1 MFGSTTM
8 SLNRNIS
15 YFSNGSMLQPMCFLL
30 QKIFVIDFKVTIMGS
45 QNSSFPFSLSEKFY
59 RWLFQTPQIME
70 IILLLFFSGIMIVNL
85 SLNVLVVLAVTRFKR
100 KQPPINYLF
109 LNLALSD
116 MLVATSLI
124 PQYIIRPVFMLPD
137 GWAGTLLCKLFV
149 GGFTIWVAGCAS
161 TTIHVVIALE
171 RFYATRLGN
180 LARKLQGRKLKMAIA
195 LVWIYAVLTEIPPFC
210 VMTYDKSRKSC
221 FEKWPNQ
228 LHGKIYTVFTFL
240 VDFAVPLIFMAA
252 LYSKTVMVL
261 WVDHSKGSNTSLS
274 AVKTRKRVTKISI
287 IVTVLHALCW
297 FPDVT
302 SYLLVYHVPGL
313 VEYGSILYHA
323 CVIPVAVGTCLN
335 PIVYALQS
343 SKFRMQMKNMVCCF
357 NVMNSKKVFV

>member
-1 MFGSTTM
+1 
-8 SLNRNIS
+8 
-15 YFSNGSMLQPMCFLL
+15 
-30 QKIFVIDFKVTIMGS
+30 
-45 QNSSFPFSLSEKFY
+45 
-59 RWLFQTPQIME
+59 ME
-70 IILLLFFSGIMIVNL
+70 IILLLFFSVIMIVNL
-85 SLNVLVVLAVTRFKR
+85 SLNMLVVLAVTRFKQ

-124 PQYIIRPVFMLPD
+124 PQYIIRPVFTLPD

-149 GGFTIWVAGCAS
+149 GGFTMWVAGCAS

-180 LARKLQGRKLKMAIA
+180 RARKLQGRKLKMAIG

-210 VMTYDKSRKSC
+210 VMTYDESRKSC
-221 FEKWPNQ
+221 FENWPNQ

-240 VDFAVPLIFMAA
+240 VDFTIPLIFMAA
-252 LYSKTVMVL
+252 LYSKTLMVL
-261 WVDHSKGSNTSLS
+261 WVDSKRSKTSLS
-274 AVKTRKRVTKISI
+274 AVKTRKRVTKIAV

-343 SKFRMQMKNMVCCF
+343 SRFRMQIRNMVRCF
-357 NVMNSKKVFV
+357 NVMNSKKVFVQ

>member
-1 MFGSTTM
+1 
-8 SLNRNIS
+8 
-15 YFSNGSMLQPMCFLL
+15 
-30 QKIFVIDFKVTIMGS
+30 
-45 QNSSFPFSLSEKFY
+45 
-59 RWLFQTPQIME
+59 ME
-70 IILLLFFSGIMIVNL
+70 IIFLLFFSVIMIVNL
-85 SLNVLVVLAVTRFKR
+85 SLNMLVVLAVTRCKQ

-124 PQYIIRPVFMLPD
+124 PQYIIRPVVTLPD

-149 GGFTIWVAGCAS
+149 GGFTMWVAGCAS

-171 RFYATRLGN
+171 RFYATRLGKR
-180 LARKLQGRKLKMAIA
+180 AWKLEGRKLKMAIG

-240 VDFAVPLIFMAA
+240 VDFTIPLIFMAA
-252 LYSKTVMVL
+252 LYSKTLMVL
-261 WVDHSKGSNTSLS
+261 WMDSKRSKTSLS
-274 AVKTRKRVTKISI
+274 VVKTRKRVTKIAI

-323 CVIPVAVGTCLN
+323 CVVPVAVGTCLN

-343 SKFRMQMKNMVCCF
+343 SRFRMQIKNMVRCF
-357 NVMNSKKVFV
+357 NVMNSKKVFVQ